1 MGLANNNLSTAYYNR
16 LINIGL
22 CLDKP
27 TPIIQHHTCRSQDF
41 NNPGYFKLW
50 VGSAFNGQQLM
61 NDSERLSNNY
71 IFRELDNGNLEFV
84 GEFDQLYL
92 AEDNPWFQSG
102 YGNSKYK
109 DYYQYSRSKL
119 VVSLEHNCQ
128 NGPVL
133 EVGCGI
139 GYVVDL
145 LSKQFP
151 TLTIDGMD
159 ISGVAIQRAN
169 ETFPNN
175 RFYECDISVLENAP
189 QKQYEIVVLNQMLW
203 YILDNLEDAISNC
216 HKLIRDDGF
225 LIISCGFLRGKQRYG
240 ADIVDGCDGLL
251 MFMKDNY
258 GDTFGL
264 ADVQYDHSDTYLLHD
279 GLLLFNKLGA

>member
-1 MGLANNNLSTAYYNR
+1 M
-16 LINIGL
+16 GL

-41 NNPGYFKLW
+41 NNPVYFKLW
-50 VGSAFNGQQLM
+50 VGGAFNRQQLM

-71 IFRELDNGNLEFV
+71 IFRELNNGNLEFV

-92 AEDNPWFQSG
+92 AEDDPWFQSG
-102 YGNSKYK
+102 TGNSKYK

-119 VVSLEHNCQ
+119 VVSLEHYCQ

-139 GYVVDL
+139 GYVVDF

-189 QKQYEIVVLNQMLW
+189 QKQYEIVVLNQLLW
-203 YILDNLEDAISNC
+203 YILNNLKDAIHNC

-225 LIISCGFLRGKQRYG
+225 LIISQAFLKGKQRYG
-240 ADIVDGCDGLL
+240 ADIIDGCDGLL
-251 MFMKDNY
+251 MFMEDNY
-258 GDTFGL
+258 ENQFHL
-264 ADVQYDHSDTYLLHD
+264 SDVEYDGSGKYIHHD
-279 GLLLFNKLGA
+279 GLLIFHKLRA